1 MINSTLRNTIP
12 LSILAA
18 AFLSFG
24 CGSSAEGKY
33 RDPTGSINAEF
44 KGGKAYIA
52 LGGYAVT
59 GTYTIE
65 GKKIV
70 ARGDFGM
77 MIPNPCIFTINDDGS
92 IIGPSTTFIPK
103 LDKVK

>member
-1 MINSTLRNTIP
+1 MNNSRVRKAILI
-12 LSILAA
+12 SVLAA
-18 AFLSFG
+18 VFLPLG
-24 CGSSAEGKY
+24 CGSGAEGKY
-33 RDPTGSINAEF
+33 RDPTGTINAEF
-44 KGGKAYIA
+44 KDGKAYIA

-92 IIGPSTTFIPK
+92 ITGPSTTFIPK